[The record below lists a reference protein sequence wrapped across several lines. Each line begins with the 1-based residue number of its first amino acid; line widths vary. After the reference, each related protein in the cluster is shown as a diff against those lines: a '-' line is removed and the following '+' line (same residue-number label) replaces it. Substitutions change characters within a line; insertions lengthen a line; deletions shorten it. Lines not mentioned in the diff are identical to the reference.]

1 MNYILVVDDEA
12 DIRDIYEMILK
23 RAFPLDVV
31 LVESGNKALSV
42 IKERGKPEVIVS
54 DYRMPDGDGHFLYQ
68 SVKENGWDIPFILC
82 STDNRGIIKTK
93 FPDLHG
99 YIEKPHIIEPVVELI
114 DKIVSRLK
122 VPPVYVPIRISL
134 LLRWGTT
141 SFDLFMKLS
150 DSKFIK
156 VLNAGEAFIPSDAE
170 RFGGKGFQHLY
181 ITSVD
186 AETYLKSFEK
196 NLSLITESDKNNSED
211 LAVVTLES
219 LESVERIAS
228 SLGWT
233 PEVMEA
239 AKHAVNLA
247 VKAVSLEPN
256 ILKLFKQKLSDPTS
270 NYSGHVSMLALL
282 CCGFCHKLGW
292 VSESTQMKLGLASLM
307 HDLTVDE
314 KAYDDILL
322 WNQAAADGQ
331 VKTPEVIKYR
341 NHPADASNLLL
352 SMKNVPSDVDQI
364 ILQHH
369 EMKDGSGFPRGLIAS
384 RITPMAC
391 IFIIVEDLINFFE
404 ESEDFDSKITLFL
417 KHRESRYNSGN
428 FKKIFDAFKDSVEK
442 SRQSL

>member
-31 LVESGNKALSV
+31 LAESGNKALSV
-42 IKERGKPEVIVS
+42 IKDRGRPEVIIS
-54 DYRMPDGDGHFLYQ
+54 DYRMPDGDGFFLYQ
-68 SVKENGWDIPFILC
+68 SIKEKGWDIPFILC
-82 STDNRGIIKTK
+82 STDTRGIIKNQ

-99 YIEKPHIIEPVVELI
+99 YIEKPNITGPVVELV
-114 DKIVSRLK
+114 DKFVSRLK

-156 VLNAGEAFIPSDAE
+156 VLNAGEAFIPADAE
-170 RFGGKGFQHLY
+170 RFNGKGLQHLY
-181 ITSVD
+181 ITSND
-186 AETYLKSFEK
+186 AEVYLQSFEK
-196 NLSLITESDKNNSED
+196 NLSLLTDSKAGENEKLTVI
-211 LAVVTLES
+211 TLES

-233 PEVMEA
+233 PQVMEA

-256 ILKLFKQKLSDPTS
+256 LLKLLKQKLSNPTS

-282 CCGFCHKLGW
+282 SCGLCHKLGW

-307 HDLTVDE
+307 HDLTVEE
-314 KAYDDILL
+314 KAYDDIML

-331 VKTPEVIKYR
+331 VKTPEVQKYR
-341 NHPADASNLLL
+341 NHPADAANLLL
-352 SMKNVPSDVDQI
+352 TMKNVPSDVDQI

-391 IFIIVEDLINFFE
+391 LFIIVEDLINFFE
-404 ESEDFDSKITLFL
+404 ESDDFETKITLFL
-417 KHRESRYNSGN
+417 KHRETRYNTGN
-428 FKKIFDAFKDSVEK
+428 FKKVFDAFKESVEK
-442 SRQSL
+442 SRQS